1 MFLIRLYVG
10 LDLKQHGFF
19 QAIQNI
25 YSHCT
30 SSTPQILHSLQST
43 LIWHVMISELLNL
56 YIIPTTCQLRE
67 AFYTDYKDLSEVA
80 TALLKLFCGH
90 LHN

>member
-1 MFLIRLYVG
+1 M
-10 LDLKQHGFF
+10 DFF

-25 YSHCT
+25 YSHHT
-30 SSTPQILHSLQST
+30 SSTPQVSRSSQST
-43 LIWHVMISELLNL
+43 LLWRVMISELLNL

-67 AFYTDYKDLSEVA
+67 AFYTDYKDLSEVV